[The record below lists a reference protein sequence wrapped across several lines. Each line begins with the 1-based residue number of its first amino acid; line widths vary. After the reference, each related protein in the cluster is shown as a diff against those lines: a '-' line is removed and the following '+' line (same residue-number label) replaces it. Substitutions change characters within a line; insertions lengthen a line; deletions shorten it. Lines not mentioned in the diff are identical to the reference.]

1 MVAQAEKVKRGS
13 AHDALA
19 LGMDINVVL
28 RHMFAGLMSV
38 DAEWRVRYVNP
49 RAETLLRRT
58 SAWMVGRELWDVI
71 PDASGGPLEATAR
84 AAIQG
89 GATERRTEHFS
100 PTLYNWFE
108 FWIVPAEGGIYLFF
122 RDVTDRARQMQSEAV
137 RESLRRILMDA
148 PIAIT
153 ITRGREHRYELTN
166 NAARALLG
174 GRNVEGLPARTA
186 LPEVDERLFAML
198 DQIYDNGNPV
208 TLRDL
213 EVTYDRNGDGGR
225 YTGTFDVT
233 YQPMREADGTVSG
246 IVSTAL
252 ETTEYAALRS
262 EQAKRR

>member
-1 MVAQAEKVKRGS
+1 
-13 AHDALA
+13 
-19 LGMDINVVL
+19 MDINVVV
-28 RHMFAGLMSV
+28 RHMIAGLVTV
-38 DAEWRVRYVNP
+38 DANWRVRFANP

-58 SAWMVGRELWDVI
+58 SAGMVGRLLWDVI
-71 PDASGGPLEATAR
+71 PDASNGPLQATAR
-84 AAIQG
+84 AAMEG
-89 GATERRTEHFS
+89 GGVERRIEHFS

-108 FWIVPAEGGIYLFF
+108 FWMIPAEGGLYLFF
-122 RDVTDRARQMQSEAV
+122 RDVTDRARQMQSDAV

-148 PIAIT
+148 PIAIS
-153 ITRGREHRYELTN
+153 ITRGREHRYDLTN

-186 LPEVDERLFAML
+186 LPEVEERLFAML
-198 DQIYDNGNPV
+198 DEIYDTGEPV

-262 EQAKRR
+262 ERAGAR